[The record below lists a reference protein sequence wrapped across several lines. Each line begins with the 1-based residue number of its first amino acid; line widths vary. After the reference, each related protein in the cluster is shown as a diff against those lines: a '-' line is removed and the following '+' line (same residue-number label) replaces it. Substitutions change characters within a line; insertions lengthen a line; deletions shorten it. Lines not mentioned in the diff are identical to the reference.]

1 MQCGGYGQVG
11 RPTDAGREGGRRAV
25 VHAFA
30 ASLQESAD
38 QFSVPDGSE
47 PGAGGR
53 SSSGSFFE
61 SVPRE
66 RRLCSQRE
74 VHDLVVPDRDK
85 PGAEFRARQPL
96 SAHGNL
102 TGCAGDGGCRGW
114 RREDAGRCRAA
125 PEHRAAPGGRN
136 AAQDDP
142 ARDRKVTGEAARGGA
157 VAQVS
162 GAGLRRDFEDFGML
176 GERAEIATIPGLRD
190 AASGTGPPR
199 GAAWKVG
206 KVGLEGKEVMSCS
219 RMENKIMAFVDGRLK
234 EGERL
239 EMEKHLATCA
249 TCQLRVN
256 EFRSVHALL
265 DELPMIEPS
274 AAFDLRVHARV
285 AAEPVKQSWWAWFAP
300 SPRVAFAASM
310 LLLAT
315 VWIGS
320 RKPENTLSAGDIEK
334 INQNISALEK
344 YDVISDFAPLSEL
357 PPPVLADEAI
367 DTNQNQ
373 QM

>member
-1 MQCGGYGQVG
+1 
-11 RPTDAGREGGRRAV
+11 
-25 VHAFA
+25 
-30 ASLQESAD
+30 
-38 QFSVPDGSE
+38 
-47 PGAGGR
+47 
-53 SSSGSFFE
+53 
-61 SVPRE
+61 
-66 RRLCSQRE
+66 
-74 VHDLVVPDRDK
+74 
-85 PGAEFRARQPL
+85 
-96 SAHGNL
+96 
-102 TGCAGDGGCRGW
+102 
-114 RREDAGRCRAA
+114 
-125 PEHRAAPGGRN
+125 
-136 AAQDDP
+136 
-142 ARDRKVTGEAARGGA
+142 
-157 VAQVS
+157 
-162 GAGLRRDFEDFGML
+162 
-176 GERAEIATIPGLRD
+176 
-190 AASGTGPPR
+190 
-199 GAAWKVG
+199 
-206 KVGLEGKEVMSCS
+206 MSCS

-334 INQNISALEK
+334 INQNISALEN